1 MKNVRTAAADTMRV
15 TLDRRGRR
23 GIAAV
28 LLAATLTGCVG
39 VALQEPY
46 NPQGR
51 YVCENGKEFVFQY
64 APDGA
69 SALVTYETQWITLPA
84 TGAGAADAKFTD
96 GRNTLYLDGPRALL
110 NLGGQIVGT
119 GCVKR

>member
-1 MKNVRTAAADTMRV
+1 MKIVFAAPDRKRRRRV
-15 TLDRRGRR
+15 LV
-23 GIAAV
+23 V
-28 LLAATLTGCVG
+28 LLAVALTGCV

-51 YVCENGKEFVFQY
+51 YLCENGKAFVFQY

-69 SALVTYETQWITLPA
+69 SALVTYETQRITLPA

-110 NLGGQIVGT
+110 NLGGQIAGT
-119 GCVKR
+119 GCIKR